1 MDISADYFFLL
12 VKRENLPSSDHTSHI
27 RDDGLPAACTLS
39 TTLGA
44 SWGAGGRDGGDAAS
58 WGEGVEMEERGSSWK
73 SCTSGKVVYVGPL
86 LPQMT

>member
-44 SWGAGGRDGGDAAS
+44 SWGAG
-58 WGEGVEMEERGSSWK
+58 VEMGERRRAVERGSSWK

>member
-44 SWGAGGRDGGDAAS
+44 SWGAG
-58 WGEGVEMEERGSSWK
+58 VEMGETRRAVERGSRWGRGGRA
-73 SCTSGKVVYVGPL
+73 GKAAQAVKLSMSAPYCL
-86 LPQMT
+86 K